1 MRYQINPHFLFN
13 TLNSLSTLVL
23 RQRTSDSERFIDT
36 LERVGRDAFAEALHE
51 PA

>member
-1 MRYQINPHFLFN
+1 VPAAIERVVRLYLE
-13 TLNSLSTLVL
+13 L
-23 RQRTSDSERFIDT
+23 RTHDSERFIDT